1 MSEYLECESTL
12 VQRAAGLD
20 QIVDNNHIFALAVA
34 VLDGY
39 YALVAVASLAASHD
53 VVPQAV
59 EHGAKSDYQVSE

>member
-1 MSEYLECESTL
+1 
-12 VQRAAGLD
+12 
-20 QIVDNNHIFALAVA
+20 
-34 VLDGY
+34 LDGY